1 MVADAKWRAAMK
13 DIFTGKLVRLSA
25 FDPEKMS
32 KAFPRWHQ
40 NSEYVRLLNS
50 SARPMQSSKAELKWM
65 EKEAEELSPA
75 GYYFSIRT
83 LAEDKLIGEIGLD
96 VVNWSGRDAFVGLG
110 IGETEYWSKGYGT
123 DVMNVLLRFAFTEI
137 NLRRVSLG
145 VFEYNPRAI
154 RSYEKAGFRHE
165 GRMRGLLNREGRR
178 WDNLFM
184 GILREEW
191 MELNV
196 PVSAEVAVGA

>member
-1 MVADAKWRAAMK
+1 MK

-25 FDPEKMS
+25 FDPEEMS
-32 KAFPRWHQ
+32 TAFTRWYL
-40 NSEYVRLLNS
+40 NSEYFRLLNS
-50 SARPMQSSKAELKWM
+50 SPHRMKSAKSTIKWI
-65 EKEAEELSPA
+65 EEEVSEMSLES
-75 GYYFSIRT
+75 YYFSIRT
-83 LAEDKLIGEIGLD
+83 LEEDKLIGEIGLD
-96 VVNWSGRDAFVGLG
+96 VVNWPGRDAFVGLG
-110 IGETEYWSKGYGT
+110 IGETEYWNKGYGT

-165 GRMRGLLNREGRR
+165 GRLRRLLNREGRR

-191 MELNV
+191 LELNV
-196 PVSAEVAVGA
+196 PVAAAEAAVGA